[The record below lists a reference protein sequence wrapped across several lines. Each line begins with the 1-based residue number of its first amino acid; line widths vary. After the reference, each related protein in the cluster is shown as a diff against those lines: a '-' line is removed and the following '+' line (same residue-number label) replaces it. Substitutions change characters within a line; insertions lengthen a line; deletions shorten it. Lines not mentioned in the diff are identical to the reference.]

1 MLVPNESA
9 KFSLR
14 MLASTAQPSLAASA
28 GCFVT
33 AGFGFVLNL
42 FAPDAICAEGLAGVG
57 CFYFAIGAFDLAR
70 VRRRESRRR
79 ITEPSH
85 PFT

>member
-42 FAPDAICAEGLAGVG
+42 FSPDAICAG
-57 CFYFAIGAFDLAR
+57 CHLRR
-70 VRRRESRRR
+70 VTRGRWVFLFRHWS
-79 ITEPSH
+79 I
-85 PFT
+85 